1 MNSITDGSNI
11 ERLVCERSD
20 SLSVSCAIKLFITGA
35 ATLLRYY
42 NLMSSLGTLSLCA
55 EKHFFVLGSLFLSPT
70 AVIIFCA
77 IEDQ

>member
-55 EKHFFVLGSLFLSPT
+55 EKHFAVLGLLFLSPT
-70 AVIIFCA
+70 AVIIFVP
-77 IEDQ
+77 